1 MADDFELT
9 PPDSKKKEHGPS
21 KPTPRS
27 LEHLRKNGWT
37 CHIVE
42 KWIPPRGEMPYGRR
56 IDCFGFGDILAMRP
70 TLYVDADGFMTVE
83 PIDKPKKIIPGVI
96 ALIQTTTGHGGSM
109 AEHRDNI
116 LRETVTDK
124 DGNTKPNEVRAKFL
138 TWKSAGG
145 KVFLHGWRYGGA
157 RGERK
162 GWILR
167 EEEL

>member
-1 MADDFELT
+1 MPEFELT
-9 PPDSKKKEHGPS
+9 PPTGKKREHGPS

-27 LEHLRKNGWT
+27 LEHLRKQGWI

-42 KWIPPRGEMPYGRR
+42 KWIPPRGEMQFGRR
-56 IDCFGFGDILAMRP
+56 IDAFGFGDILAMRP
-70 TLYVDADGFMTVE
+70 TLYVDEDGFLTSE
-83 PIDKPKKIIPGVI
+83 KPEAPKQVIPGVI
-96 ALIQTTTGHGGSM
+96 ALVQTGAAGDI
-109 AEHRDNI
+109 AAHREKI
-116 LRETVTDK
+116 LREFDEE
-124 DGNTKPNEVRAKFL
+124 GKPNQVRANFL
-138 TWKSAGG
+138 NWKSAGG